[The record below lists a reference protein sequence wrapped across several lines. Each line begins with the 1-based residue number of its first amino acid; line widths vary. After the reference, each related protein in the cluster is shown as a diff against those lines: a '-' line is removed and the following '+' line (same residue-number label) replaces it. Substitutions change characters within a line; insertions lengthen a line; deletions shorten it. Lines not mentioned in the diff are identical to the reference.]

1 MKTMSIHKLRVQA
14 KIDRGQ
20 ACLRYMK
27 TRTSPVTLKDLAS
40 KLGVTTK
47 SISNSLMPLL
57 EEGLIVREREFRQS
71 SVCNKLGWAYVYYD
85 AEKRNKMRR
94 VKQFKINY
102 HDPFNMT
109 ARA

>member
-20 ACLRYMK
+20 ACLKYMQ

-57 EEGLIVREREFRQS
+57 EEGVIVREREFRQS
-71 SVCNKLGWAYVYYD
+71 SVCKKFGWAYVYYA
-85 AEKRNKMRR
+85 AERRNKMKK
-94 VKQFKINY
+94 VKAFKINY

>member
-1 MKTMSIHKLRVQA
+1 MSIHKLRVQA

-20 ACLRYMK
+20 ACLKYMQ
-27 TRTSPVTLKDLAS
+27 TRTLPVTLKDLAS

-71 SVCNKLGWAYVYYD
+71 SVCKKLGWAYVYYA
-85 AEKRNKMRR
+85 AEKRNKLRK
-94 VKQFKINY
+94 VKVHKINY
-102 HDPFNMT
+102 HDPFNMSV
-109 ARA
+109 RP